1 MIAEL
6 TPTTAQSDAR
16 FTRSGVARGVRQ
28 TLPLG
33 LGAIAFGAAFGILAR
48 NSGLSDATTLLMSMV
63 VYSGTAQIVGIE
75 LWSAGASNWTI
86 WGATALVSVRYVLLG
101 FTMRD
106 WFKGLPR
113 TIIYPTLF
121 LSADQSW
128 ALTHAEI
135 SSGASSGASGNTH
148 VSTRDTGFFLG
159 SNLTLA
165 AGWIVGTAVGVIA
178 GARIPDPSAWGL
190 EFAATAAF
198 IAILVGTYRG
208 RADIVPWL
216 VAAVVAL
223 ATERVVPGQWFVL
236 AGALSGSVVGALR
249 SAKRNGS

>member
-1 MIAEL
+1 MIADL
-6 TPTTAQSDAR
+6 ASTTAEPDAR
-16 FTRSGVARGVRQ
+16 FTRGGVACGVQR
-28 TLPLG
+28 TIPLG
-33 LGAIAFGAAFGILAR
+33 LGAITFGAAFGILAR
-48 NSGLSDATTLLMSMV
+48 NSGLSDFGALLMSLV
-63 VYSGTAQIVGIE
+63 VYSGTAQILGIE

-86 WGATALVSVRYVLLG
+86 WSATALVSVRYVLLG

-106 WFKGLPR
+106 WFQGLPR

-128 ALTHAEI
+128 ALTHAEM

-148 VSTRDTGFFLG
+148 VATRDTGFFLG

-165 AGWIVGTAVGVIA
+165 AGWMVGTAVGVIA

-190 EFAATAAF
+190 EFAATGAF
-198 IAILVGTYRG
+198 IAILAGTYRG
-208 RADIVPWL
+208 RGDIVPWL

-223 ATERVVPGQWFVL
+223 ATERIVPGQWFVL
-236 AGALSGSVVGALR
+236 AGALSGSIAGAAR
-249 SAKRNGS
+249 STTRHES